1 LTRLVKINLHSAKSG
16 INYRFPDFS
25 KIRITLMELFTD
37 HIIFAMQEAKERPV
51 KGP

>member
-1 LTRLVKINLHSAKSG
+1 MIKVTNKNK
-16 INYRFPDFS
+16 PDFS
-25 KIRITLMELFTD
+25 KIRITLMELFSD